1 MIVLQIVDKTE
12 AIAFLEKAKEKVKI
26 CDEAVWLCRVLQGQ
40 NYLEHLNNLEE
51 TKKIIED
58 LKEILEDAGNV
69 TPVHGKYYMLAS
81 QYYRLVGQHSDY
93 YRCGLQFLGCS
104 MDEYP
109 KEEWPQ
115 HAFFLGLAALLGDG
129 IYNIGELVSNEIWLF
144 FWTFSNDVLFYSSH
158 ILFWNH

>member
-1 MIVLQIVDKTE
+1 MKMLFLIIFFSLIRINPYGLVEILAVIVLQIVDKTE

-81 QYYRLVGQHSDY
+81 QYYR
-93 YRCGLQFLGCS
+93 
-104 MDEYP
+104 
-109 KEEWPQ
+109 
-115 HAFFLGLAALLGDG
+115 
-129 IYNIGELVSNEIWLF
+129 
-144 FWTFSNDVLFYSSH
+144 
-158 ILFWNH
+158 